1 MADIKHAKIRIR
13 DKDYGRAAIVG
24 FLSGLSVAITGA
36 IKDAP
41 YEGFDPVKFIR
52 SPIVGA
58 IEGPA
63 LLKGFGEMHPLLLYF
78 STIAT
83 ERLTVEAYKLARAQM
98 PGKFVNGEWGIP
110 K

>member
-1 MADIKHAKIRIR
+1 MADIKHAKIK
-13 DKDYGRAAIVG
+13 DNDYGTAAVVG

-41 YEGFDPVKFIR
+41 YEGFDPVRFIR
-52 SPIVGA
+52 SPLVGA
-58 IEGPA
+58 VEGPV

-83 ERLTVEAYKLARAQM
+83 ERLS
-98 PGKFVNGEWGIP
+98 
-110 K
+110 